1 MSIISRYPGARLI
14 RRVRWLSSA
23 HNPLCRPADRIEAAA
38 LVILSVLFLIAVPLA
53 SWAGART
60 YQGAH
65 RDAAVAAATHHRVV
79 GVLVTDAPGPYAVMG
94 VAMPALAI
102 ARWPAP
108 AGIGSTDGAGGAG
121 AGGTTR
127 TGYVRAVAGSP
138 AGTRVTVWT
147 DGTGQRVN
155 PPATEASA
163 VAKGVGVG
171 VLAVGAAGTA
181 LAGCH
186 LLLRRFL
193 DRGRLAAWD
202 AEWARV
208 APQWR
213 R

>member
-1 MSIISRYPGARLI
+1 M
-14 RRVRWLSSA
+14 RWLGSA
-23 HNPLCRPADRIEAAA
+23 HNPLCRSADRAEAAA

-53 SWAGART
+53 IWAGART

-65 RDAAVAAATHHRVV
+65 RDAAVDAATRHRVV
-79 GVLVTDAPGPYAVMG
+79 GVLVADAPGPYAVMG
-94 VAMPALAI
+94 VAMPTLAI

-108 AGIGSTDGAGGAG
+108 NGIDRTDST
-121 AGGTTR
+121 GGTAR
-127 TGYVRAVAGSP
+127 TGYVWAVAGSP

-147 DGTGQRVN
+147 DGTGLRVN

-171 VLAVGAAGTA
+171 VLAVGTAGTV
-181 LAGCH
+181 LAGSH
-186 LLLRRFL
+186 LLLRYFL